1 MHNRRRGRLP
11 LWWAAV
17 VCVVL
22 IAWVGPSHA
31 ASQPTEP
38 RIALVVGNGGA
49 VRAPLP
55 TAVNDAGLIAE
66 ALRSIGF
73 DVVEGADLN
82 QTDFS
87 RNFRQFLAS
96 VERGG
101 PNAIAVIYIAG
112 YGFAYDGDNFL
123 VMADA
128 RLERAGDIPLDTI

>member
-1 MHNRRRGRLP
+1 MMEMHNRRRGRLP

-22 IAWVGPSHA
+22 IAWVDPSHA

-55 TAVNDAGLIAE
+55 TAVNDAGLVAE
-66 ALRSIGF
+66 ALRTIGF

-82 QTDFS
+82 QTDFARS
-87 RNFRQFLAS
+87 FRQFLAKVDS
-96 VERGG
+96 AGA
-101 PNAIAVIYIAG
+101 NAVAVIY
-112 YGFAYDGDNFL
+112 FS
-123 VMADA
+123 
-128 RLERAGDIPLDTI
+128 